1 MDLTKYWPTDI
12 MKVAHDIGGKLAY
25 NPGVQRKYKVDSS
38 EECANLNHA
47 EVLDDPICEGVY
59 LTLKQD
65 LPWGGTDTFDSS
77 IVISFC
83 RTIDKYFVVNTWF
96 GRPVYI
102 PGSEWEKAGFRLE
115 SDSYGAWEKMA
126 QASHEE
132 IVKWLLNVEKMVNDK
147 WRELKRMKIS
157 RHQREIKEAAY
168 GFDR

>member
-12 MKVAHDIGGKLAY
+12 MKVAHAIGGKLAY

-59 LTLKQD
+59 LTLRQD

-132 IVKWLLNVEKMVNDK
+132 IVKWLLNAEKMVNDK

>member
-12 MKVAHDIGGKLAY
+12 LKVAHDIGGRLAY

-47 EVLDDPICEGVY
+47 EVLVDPICEGVY

-65 LPWGGTDTFDSS
+65 LPWGGTDPFDSS
-77 IVISFC
+77 IVLSFS
-83 RTIDKYFVVNTWF
+83 RTKDQYFVVNTWF

-102 PGSEWEKAGFRLE
+102 PGSEWEKAGFRME
-115 SDSYGAWEKMA
+115 SDSYGAWERMA

-132 IVKWLLNVEKMVNDK
+132 IVKWLLNTEKMVNEK
-147 WRELKRMKIS
+147 WREMKRVKIQK
-157 RHQREIKEAAY
+157 HQMEIKEAAR
-168 GFDR
+168 GFER

>member
-12 MKVAHDIGGKLAY
+12 MKVAHAIGGKLAY

-59 LTLKQD
+59 LTLRQD

-132 IVKWLLNVEKMVNDK
+132 IVKWLLNTEKMVNDK
-147 WRELKRMKIS
+147 WRELKRMKIR

>member
-12 MKVAHDIGGKLAY
+12 MKVAHAIGGKLAY

-59 LTLKQD
+59 LTLRQD

-132 IVKWLLNVEKMVNDK
+132 IVKWLLNTEKMVNDK
-147 WRELKRMKIS
+147 WRELKRMKIR
-157 RHQREIKEAAY
+157 RHQREIKEASY

>member
-12 MKVAHDIGGKLAY
+12 MKVAHAIGGKLAY
-25 NPGVQRKYKVDSS
+25 NPGVQRKYKVD
-38 EECANLNHA
+38 EPQECANLNHA
-47 EVLDDPICEGVY
+47 EVLVDPICEGVY
-59 LTLKQD
+59 LTLRQD

-77 IVISFC
+77 IVLSFS
-83 RTIDKYFVVNTWF
+83 RTKDQYFVVNTWF

-102 PGSEWEKAGFRLE
+102 PGSEWEKAGFRME
-115 SDSYGAWEKMA
+115 TDSYGAWEKMA

-132 IVKWLLNVEKMVNDK
+132 IVKWLLDTEKMVNDK

>member
-47 EVLDDPICEGVY
+47 EVLVDPICEGVY

>member
-47 EVLDDPICEGVY
+47 EVLVDPICEGVY
-59 LTLKQD
+59 LTLRQD

>member
-12 MKVAHDIGGKLAY
+12 MKVAHDIGGRLAY
-25 NPGVQRKYKVDSS
+25 NPGVQQKYKVDGS

-47 EVLDDPICEGVY
+47 EVLVDPICEGVY

-77 IVISFC
+77 IVLSFS
-83 RTIDKYFVVNTWF
+83 RTKDQYFVVNTWF

-132 IVKWLLNVEKMVNDK
+132 IVKWLLNVEKMVNER

-157 RHQREIKEAAY
+157 RHQREIKEAAR
-168 GFDR
+168 GFER

>member
-115 SDSYGAWEKMA
+115 SDSYGAWERMA

>member
-1 MDLTKYWPTDI
+1 MVLTKYWPTDI
-12 MKVAHDIGGKLAY
+12 IKVAHDIGGKLAY

-47 EVLDDPICEGVY
+47 EVLVDPICEGVY